1 MDSRL
6 LDDDL
11 LGITRPLQLHH
22 LLLAVYQEVFL
33 PLDLNIVVVNKAN
46 CQLVTVVQ
54 TKPGFVLKVVSK
66 FEKPCCFERIC
77 EYFNCGFMFVCT
89 TWQIL
94 AMFSVCSIFLFS
106 KVEFVCILFFNL
118 WWIRFVWIKS
128 TSGKLCLQP
137 RLFSKI
143 QMKHKCASCFMLRHT
158 MTSWHLN
165 IWKTKIWL
173 CQEQKEF
180 LKWSKKHFSLFLFF
194 FVLVFLDLQ
203 NKQAQM

>member
-66 FEKPCCFERIC
+66 FEKPCCFETIC
-77 EYFNCGFMFVCT
+77 EYFNRLALWIHVCLHHLT
-89 TWQIL
+89 N
-94 AMFSVCSIFLFS
+94 FSNVFGLLYFS
-106 KVEFVCILFFNL
+106 
-118 WWIRFVWIKS
+118 
-128 TSGKLCLQP
+128 
-137 RLFSKI
+137 
-143 QMKHKCASCFMLRHT
+143 
-158 MTSWHLN
+158 
-165 IWKTKIWL
+165 
-173 CQEQKEF
+173 F
-180 LKWSKKHFSLFLFF
+180 LKSRICLYFIF
-194 FVLVFLDLQ
+194 
-203 NKQAQM
+203 